1 MAKKERTK
9 IISKKHLARQE
20 RERRQTRII
29 TAVAIAV
36 VAVVILGIAYGIL
49 NDTLFLRFRSA
60 VTVNAESLSLQ
71 EFQVRV
77 RASRQSLISQY
88 IQYEQLAQMFGV
100 DPSTDPQLSQT
111 MSQITSQL
119 DSTTGMGSQVVDD
132 MVNNLLIRQYAKANG
147 ITVTSDDVEKAIQAG
162 LNYYPQ
168 GTPTPTLTP
177 TSPVFPTLN
186 ATQLALIT
194 STPTPTVT
202 ITPTSAPTSTSQPT
216 NTPDRTATVTPVPS
230 VTPTATPYTLQG
242 FEKQYQDSLKSVA
255 PEGMSETQFRRI
267 YYEDGLYQERVKAK
281 VTADV
286 SHTQEQVWVRDI
298 LVADKPTADNIYS
311 QLQNG
316 ADFATLASQDSID
329 TATKDKGGD
338 LGWFGKGT
346 QAADFEAA
354 VWPMKVGTINAPF
367 QTTTGYHIV
376 QVLGHEVRPLTDTQ
390 YQDAVN
396 SAWTTWLQTER
407 SNSKVVINNAWT
419 NYVPT
424 SPTLL
429 EVQANYNATSTA
441 YVSTYIAGQTPS
453 PTKK

>member
-9 IISKKHLARQE
+9 IITKKHLARQE

-29 TAVAIAV
+29 TAVAIGI
-36 VAVVILGIAYGIL
+36 VAIVILGIAYGIL
-49 NDTLFLRFRSA
+49 NDTLFLRLRPA
-60 VTVNAESLSLQ
+60 VTVNGESLSLQ
-71 EFQVRV
+71 DFQVRV
-77 RASRQSLISQY
+77 RASRQSLIAQY
-88 IQYEQLAQMFGV
+88 MQYEQLAQMFGV

-119 DSTTGMGSQVVDD
+119 DSTTAMGSQVIDD

-177 TSPVFPTLN
+177 TPPIFPTLD
-186 ATQLALIT
+186 ATQMALVT
-194 STPTPTVT
+194 QTPTPTV
-202 ITPTSAPTSTSQPT
+202 APTSTPRPT
-216 NTPDRTATVTPVPS
+216 NTPDLTATPTPIPS
-230 VTPTATPYTLQG
+230 ITPTATPYTLQG
-242 FEKQYQDSLKSVA
+242 FEQQYQGVLKSVS
-255 PEGMSETQFRRI
+255 PVGMSEAQFRRI

-286 SHTQEQVWVRDI
+286 PHEEEQVWVRDI
-298 LVADKPTADNIYS
+298 LVADKSKADSVYN
-311 QLQNG
+311 QLKIG
-316 ADFATLASQDSID
+316 ADFATLASMYSID
-329 TATKDKGGD
+329 TATKDNGGD

-346 QAADFEAA
+346 QPADFEAA
-354 VWPMKVGTINAPF
+354 VWTMKVGAINTPF

-376 QVLGHEVRPLTDTQ
+376 EVLGHEVRPLTDTQ

-396 SAWTTWLQTER
+396 TAFTSWLQTER
-407 SNSKVVINNAWT
+407 DKSKVVINDAWT

-424 SPTLL
+424 SPTLA
-429 EVQANYNATSTA
+429 EVQANDYATQTA
-441 YVSTYIAGQTPS
+441 YVATYFAQQTTS
-453 PTKK
+453 PTK